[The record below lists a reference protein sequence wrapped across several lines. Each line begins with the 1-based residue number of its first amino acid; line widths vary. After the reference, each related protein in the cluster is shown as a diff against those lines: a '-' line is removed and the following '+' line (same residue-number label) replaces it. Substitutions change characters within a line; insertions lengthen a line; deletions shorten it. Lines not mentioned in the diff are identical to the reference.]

1 MNGLGLLP
9 IKSKD
14 ITKNM
19 GDWKTISKKD
29 IYENAW
35 IEVSHHEV
43 INPSGNNGI
52 YGVVHFHHKAIGII
66 AVDEQLNIV
75 LVGQDRYP
83 LNAYSWEIPEGGCP
97 IGEDNLSA
105 AKRELKEETGLEAS
119 QWEPLCKFHL
129 SNSVTDEEGQL
140 FLARNLK
147 AGNSSPEETEN
158 LSVKRVTLEEALLLI
173 DRGEITDAITIMGI
187 YKLALMKSNGKL

>member
-1 MNGLGLLP
+1 
-9 IKSKD
+9 
-14 ITKNM
+14 M

-35 IEVSHHEV
+35 IKVSHHEV

>member
-29 IYENAW
+29 IYKNAW

-52 YGVVHFHHKAIGII
+52 YGVVHFHHKAIGIL

>member
-1 MNGLGLLP
+1 
-9 IKSKD
+9 
-14 ITKNM
+14 M

>member
-1 MNGLGLLP
+1 
-9 IKSKD
+9 
-14 ITKNM
+14 M
-19 GDWKTISKKD
+19 GNWKTISKKRV
-29 IYENAW
+29 YENAW

-52 YGVVHFHHKAIGII
+52 YGVVHFHNRAIGILAI
-66 AVDEQLNIV
+66 DEQLNIV

-105 AKRELKEETGLEAS
+105 AKRELKEETGLEANL
-119 QWEPLCKFHL
+119 WEPLCKFHL

-140 FLARNLK
+140 FLARNLIN
-147 AGNSSPEETEN
+147 GTSSPEETEN
-158 LSVKRVTLEEALLLI
+158 LSIKKVPLEEALFLI
-173 DRGEITDAITIMGI
+173 EKGEITDAITIMGI
-187 YKLALMKSNGKL
+187 YKLALLKVKGLL

>member
-158 LSVKRVTLEEALLLI
+158 LSVKRVTLEEALLQI

>member
-52 YGVVHFHHKAIGII
+52 YGVVHFHHKAIGIL

>member
-1 MNGLGLLP
+1 LGLLP

>member
-1 MNGLGLLP
+1 
-9 IKSKD
+9 
-14 ITKNM
+14 M
-19 GDWKTISKKD
+19 GDWQTISKNK

-52 YGVVHFHHKAIGII
+52 YGVVRFHNKAIGILAI
-66 AVDEQLNIV
+66 DDHLNIV

-105 AKRELKEETGLEAS
+105 AKRELKEETGLEAIH
-119 QWEPLCKFHL
+119 WMPLCKFHL

-147 AGNSSPEETEN
+147 AGKSSPEETEN
-158 LSVKRVTLEEALLLI
+158 LSLKKVTLEEALNQI
-173 DRGEITDAITIMGI
+173 ENGEITDVITIIGV
-187 YKLALMKSNGKL
+187 YKLALMKAKGEL

>member
-1 MNGLGLLP
+1 
-9 IKSKD
+9 
-14 ITKNM
+14 M
-19 GDWKTISKKD
+19 GDWQTISKSN

-52 YGVVHFHHKAIGII
+52 YGVVRFHNKAIGIL
-66 AVDEQLNIV
+66 AVDEHLNIV

-105 AKRELKEETGLEAS
+105 AKRELKEETGLEAKDIS
-119 QWEPLCKFHL
+119 IC
-129 SNSVTDEEGQL
+129 T
-140 FLARNLK
+140 
-147 AGNSSPEETEN
+147 
-158 LSVKRVTLEEALLLI
+158 VKNGT
-173 DRGEITDAITIMGI
+173 
-187 YKLALMKSNGKL
+187 NGKMYIYHCEEWSGEVKLNFEHSDYKWVEYDKLDELSKTTPDLKNFVRQALDIPQGY

>member
-105 AKRELKEETGLEAS
+105 AKRELKGETGLEAS

>member
-1 MNGLGLLP
+1 MNGLGLLL

>member
-105 AKRELKEETGLEAS
+105 AKRELKE
-119 QWEPLCKFHL
+119 
-129 SNSVTDEEGQL
+129 GQL